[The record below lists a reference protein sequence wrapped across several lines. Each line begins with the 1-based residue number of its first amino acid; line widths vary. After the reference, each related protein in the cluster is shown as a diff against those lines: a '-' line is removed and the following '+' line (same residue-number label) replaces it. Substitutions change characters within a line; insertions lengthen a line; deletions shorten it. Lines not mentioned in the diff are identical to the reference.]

1 MTAGI
6 SELFMRW
13 GWIDAPQDLQYIEGI
28 VAALIASAALMVG
41 WGLSRLVYLRLAA
54 IWERRAGYESALA
67 RRRIRDMVRRF
78 TTAMLIGMAL
88 NLYEWSLIASV
99 VFGLTLAITL
109 ALFVN
114 DLVRGVRMPDWLG
127 TFLGLATLIS
137 ILASMFGGLDPITT
151 AMDRVGF
158 NLGEKRFSLLWVV
171 TIAITMLVLYTAARV
186 VNRIAGHVIGSS
198 DGLDATQKL
207 LGQKIAG
214 VVVIVLAFFIGID
227 TLGIDLT
234 ALSFFS
240 GAFGLAIGFGLQ
252 KTIGNLFA
260 GIILLL
266 DRSIKPGDVI
276 AVGDSFGWVNKIGVR
291 AVSVI
296 TRDGKE
302 HLIPNEDLMTTAVE
316 NWSYSDRNVR
326 MRIPIG
332 VSYTSDMQLV
342 EKLLHQ
348 AVDEAPR
355 VLREPAPRVW
365 MTEFAD
371 NSVNWE
377 IRAWIAD
384 PEGGMGNIRGD
395 VLMRVWN
402 LFKEHGIEIPFPQRD
417 LYIKEMP
424 GMVAG
429 TRPDGAHPASP
440 LMGEAASLGDEGA

>member
-6 SELFMRW
+6 NALFMRW
-13 GWIDAPQDLQYIEGI
+13 GWIERPDDLQYIEGI
-28 VAALIASAALMVG
+28 LAAMVATAALVIG
-41 WGLSRLVYLRLAA
+41 WALSRLIYLRLAA
-54 IWERRAGYESALA
+54 IWERRAGYESQLA

-88 NLYEWSLIASV
+88 NLYDWSLIASV
-99 VFGLTLAITL
+99 VFGLTLAISL

-158 NLGEKRFSLLWVV
+158 NLGAKRFSLLWVV
-171 TIAITMLVLYTAARV
+171 TIAITILVLYTAARV
-186 VNRIAGHVIGSS
+186 VNRIAGHIIGSS
-198 DGLDATQKL
+198 DGLDPTQKL

-302 HLIPNEDLMTTAVE
+302 HLIPNEDLMTTPVE

-326 MRIPIG
+326 MRIPLG
-332 VSYTSDMQLV
+332 VSYSSDMQLV
-342 EKLLHQ
+342 QELLYR

-355 VLREPAPRVW
+355 VLKDPAPRIW

-395 VLMRVWN
+395 VLMRVWT

-424 GMVAG
+424 GMAK
-429 TRPDGAHPASP
+429 
-440 LMGEAASLGDEGA
+440 AAPEDAAPPHIPRSA

>member
-1 MTAGI
+1 
-6 SELFMRW
+6 MRW
-13 GWIDAPQDLQYIEGI
+13 GWIERPDDLQYIEGI
-28 VAALIASAALMVG
+28 LAAMVATAALVIG
-41 WGLSRLVYLRLAA
+41 WALSRLIYLRLAA
-54 IWERRAGYESALA
+54 IWERRAGYESQLA

-88 NLYEWSLIASV
+88 NLYDWSLIASV
-99 VFGLTLAITL
+99 VFGLTLAISL

-158 NLGEKRFSLLWVV
+158 DLGQKRFSLLWVV
-171 TIAITMLVLYTAARV
+171 TIAITILVLYTAARV
-186 VNRIAGHVIGSS
+186 VNRIAGHIIGSS
-198 DGLDATQKL
+198 DSLDPTQKL

-302 HLIPNEDLMTTAVE
+302 HLIPNEDLMTTPVE

-326 MRIPIG
+326 MRIPLG
-332 VSYTSDMQLV
+332 VSYSSDMQLV
-342 EKLLHQ
+342 QELLYR

-355 VLREPAPRVW
+355 VLKDPAPRIW

-395 VLMRVWN
+395 VLMRVWT

-424 GMVAG
+424 GMAK
-429 TRPDGAHPASP
+429 
-440 LMGEAASLGDEGA
+440 AAPEDAAPPHIPRSA

>member
-6 SELFMRW
+6 SALFMRW
-13 GWIDAPQDLQYIEGI
+13 GWIERPDDLQYVEGI
-28 VAALIASAALMVG
+28 IAALIATAALMVG
-41 WGLSRLVYLRLAA
+41 WGLSRLIYLRLAA
-54 IWERRAGYESALA
+54 IWERRAGYESQLA

-88 NLYEWSLIASV
+88 NLYDWSLIASV
-99 VFGLTLAITL
+99 VFGLTLAISL

-158 NLGEKRFSLLWVV
+158 DLGQKRFSLLWVV
-171 TIAITMLVLYTAARV
+171 TIAITILVLYTAARV
-186 VNRIAGHVIGSS
+186 VNRIAGHIIGSS
-198 DGLDATQKL
+198 DGLDPTQKL

-296 TRDGKE
+296 TSDGKE
-302 HLIPNEDLMTTAVE
+302 HLIPNEDLMTTPVE

-326 MRIPIG
+326 MRIPLG
-332 VSYTSDMQLV
+332 VSYSSDMQLV
-342 EKLLHQ
+342 QELLYR

-355 VLREPAPRVW
+355 VLKDPAPRIW

-395 VLMRVWN
+395 VLMRVWT

-424 GMVAG
+424 GMAK
-429 TRPDGAHPASP
+429 
-440 LMGEAASLGDEGA
+440 AAPEDAAPPHIPRSA

>member
-1 MTAGI
+1 
-6 SELFMRW
+6 MRW
-13 GWIDAPQDLQYIEGI
+13 GWIERPDDLQYVEGI
-28 VAALIASAALMVG
+28 LAALIATTALIVG
-41 WGLSRLVYLRLAA
+41 WGLSRLLYLRLAA
-54 IWERRAGYESALA
+54 IWERRAGYESPLA
-67 RRRIRDMVRRF
+67 RRRIRDMLRRF

-99 VFGLTLAITL
+99 IFGLTLSISL

-137 ILASMFGGLDPITT
+137 ILASMFGGLDPITI

-171 TIAITMLVLYTAARV
+171 TIAVTVLVLYTAARV
-186 VNRIAGHVIGSS
+186 INRIAGHIIGSS
-198 DGLDATQKL
+198 DGLDPTQKL
-207 LGQKIAG
+207 LGQKIAS
-214 VVVIVLAFFIGID
+214 VFVIVLAFFVGID
-227 TLGIDLT
+227 ALGIDLT

-240 GAFGLAIGFGLQ
+240 GAFGLAVGFGLQ

-276 AVGDSFGWVNKIGVR
+276 AVQDSFGWVNKIGVR

-302 HLIPNEDLMTTAVE
+302 HLIPNEDLMTHPVE

-326 MRIPIG
+326 MRIPVG
-332 VSYTSDMQLV
+332 VAYSSDMQLV
-342 EKLLHQ
+342 QELLYR
-348 AVDEAPR
+348 AVDESAR
-355 VLREPAPRVW
+355 VLKEPAPRIW
-365 MTEFAD
+365 MTDFGD

-377 IRAWIAD
+377 IRAWIGD

-395 VLMRVWN
+395 VLMRVWT

-417 LYIKEMP
+417 LYIKELP
-424 GMVAG
+424 GMGGETPAAP
-429 TRPDGAHPASP
+429 RPDDA
-440 LMGEAASLGDEGA
+440 D

>member
-6 SELFMRW
+6 SALFMRW
-13 GWIDAPQDLQYIEGI
+13 GWIERPDDLQYVEGI
-28 VAALIASAALMVG
+28 IAALIATAALMVG
-41 WGLSRLVYLRLAA
+41 WGLSRLIYLRLAA
-54 IWERRAGYESALA
+54 IWERRAGYESQLA

-88 NLYEWSLIASV
+88 NLYDWSLIASV
-99 VFGLTLAITL
+99 VFGLTLAISL

-158 NLGEKRFSLLWVV
+158 NLGAKRFSLLWVV
-171 TIAITMLVLYTAARV
+171 TIAITILVLYTAARV
-186 VNRIAGHVIGSS
+186 VNRIAGHIIGSS
-198 DGLDATQKL
+198 DSLDPTQKL

-302 HLIPNEDLMTTAVE
+302 HLIPNEDLMTTPVE

-326 MRIPIG
+326 MRIPLG
-332 VSYTSDMQLV
+332 VSYSSDMQLV
-342 EKLLHQ
+342 QELLYR

-355 VLREPAPRVW
+355 VLKDPAPRIW

-395 VLMRVWN
+395 VLMRVWT

-424 GMVAG
+424 GMAK
-429 TRPDGAHPASP
+429 
-440 LMGEAASLGDEGA
+440 AAPEDAVPPHTPRSA

>member
-6 SELFMRW
+6 SALFMRW
-13 GWIDAPQDLQYIEGI
+13 GWIERPDDLQYLEGI
-28 VAALIASAALMVG
+28 LAALIATTALIIG
-41 WGLSRLVYLRLAA
+41 WGLSRLIYLRLAA
-54 IWERRAGYESALA
+54 IWERRAGYESQLA

-88 NLYEWSLIASV
+88 NLYDWSLIASV
-99 VFGLTLAITL
+99 IFGLTLAISL

-158 NLGEKRFSLLWVV
+158 DLGEKRFSLLWVV
-171 TIAITMLVLYTAARV
+171 TIAITILVLYTAARV
-186 VNRIAGHVIGSS
+186 VNRIAGHIIGSS
-198 DGLDATQKL
+198 DSLDPTQKL

-302 HLIPNEDLMTTAVE
+302 HLIPNEDLMTTPVE

-326 MRIPIG
+326 MRIPLG
-332 VSYTSDMQLV
+332 VSYSSDMQLV
-342 EKLLHQ
+342 QELLYR

-355 VLREPAPRVW
+355 VLKDPAPRIW
-365 MTEFAD
+365 MTDFGD

-377 IRAWIAD
+377 IRAWISD

-395 VLMRVWN
+395 VLMRVWT
-402 LFKEHGIEIPFPQRD
+402 LFKEHDIEIPFPQRD

-424 GMVAG
+424 GMG
-429 TRPDGAHPASP
+429 KPAP
-440 LMGEAASLGDEGA
+440 EDAAPPHIPRSA

>member
-1 MTAGI
+1 MNEAITTAF
-6 SELFMRW
+6 LRW
-13 GWIDAPQDLQYIEGI
+13 GWIRRPDDLQYVEG
-28 VAALIASAALMVG
+28 VLAALIATTALIVG

-54 IWERRAGYESALA
+54 IWERRAGYESPLA

-88 NLYEWSLIASV
+88 NLNDWSLIASV
-99 VFGLTLAITL
+99 VFGLTLAISL

-127 TFLGLATLIS
+127 TFLGLATLVS
-137 ILASMFGGLDPITT
+137 ILASMFGGLDPITL

-158 NLGEKRFSLLWVV
+158 NLGQKRFSLLWVV
-171 TIAITMLVLYTAARV
+171 TIAVTVLVLYTAARV
-186 VNRIAGHVIGSS
+186 VNRIAGHIIGSS
-198 DGLDATQKL
+198 DGLDPTQKL

-214 VVVIVLAFFIGID
+214 VVVIVIAFFIGID
-227 TLGIDLT
+227 ALGIDLT

-326 MRIPIG
+326 MRIPVG
-332 VSYTSDMQLV
+332 VAYTSDMQLV
-342 EKLLHQ
+342 QELLYR
-348 AVDEAPR
+348 AVDESPR
-355 VLREPAPRVW
+355 VLKDPVPRIW
-365 MTEFAD
+365 MTDFGD

-377 IRAWIAD
+377 IRAWISD

-402 LFKEHGIEIPFPQRD
+402 LFQEHAIEIPFPQRD

-424 GMVAG
+424 GMG
-429 TRPDGAHPASP
+429 GAPTAVPHP
-440 LMGEAASLGDEGA
+440 GEAG

>member
-1 MTAGI
+1 MNKAI
-6 SELFMRW
+6 AAAFMRW
-13 GWIDAPQDLQYIEGI
+13 GWIRDPSDLQYVEG
-28 VAALIASAALMVG
+28 VLAALIATAALLIG

-54 IWERRAGYESALA
+54 IWERRAGHESQLA

-78 TTAMLIGMAL
+78 TTAMLIGIAL

-99 VFGLTLAITL
+99 IFGLTLAISL

-171 TIAITMLVLYTAARV
+171 TIAITVLVLYTAARV
-186 VNRIAGHVIGSS
+186 VNRIAGHIIGSS
-198 DGLDATQKL
+198 DGLDPTQKL

-214 VVVIVLAFFIGID
+214 VVVIVIAFFLGID
-227 TLGIDLT
+227 ALGIDLT

-326 MRIPIG
+326 MRIPVG
-332 VSYTSDMQLV
+332 VAYSSDMQQV
-342 EKLLHQ
+342 QALLYQ
-348 AVDEAPR
+348 AVDESAR
-355 VLREPAPRVW
+355 VLKEPAPRIW
-365 MTEFAD
+365 MTDFGD

-377 IRAWIAD
+377 IRAWISD

-402 LFKEHGIEIPFPQRD
+402 LFQEHNIEIPYPQRD

-424 GMVAG
+424 GMGGKTSAE
-429 TRPDGAHPASP
+429 
-440 LMGEAASLGDEGA
+440 LEELQ

>member
-1 MTAGI
+1 MNEAITTAF
-6 SELFMRW
+6 LRW
-13 GWIDAPQDLQYIEGI
+13 GWIRRPDDLQYIEGI
-28 VAALIASAALMVG
+28 LAALIATAALIVG

-54 IWERRAGYESALA
+54 IWERRAGHESQLA

-78 TTAMLIGMAL
+78 TTAMLIGIAL

-99 VFGLTLAITL
+99 VFGLTLAISL
-109 ALFVN
+109 ALFIN
-114 DLVRGVRMPDWLG
+114 DMVRGVRMPDWLG

-137 ILASMFGGLDPITT
+137 ILASMFGGLDPITI

-171 TIAITMLVLYTAARV
+171 TIAVTVLVLYTAARV
-186 VNRIAGHVIGSS
+186 VNRVAGHIIGSS

-207 LGQKIAG
+207 LGQKIAS
-214 VVVIVLAFFIGID
+214 VIVIVLAFFIGID
-227 TLGIDLT
+227 AMGIDLT

-276 AVGDSFGWVNKIGVR
+276 AVQDSFGWVNKIGVR

-332 VSYTSDMQLV
+332 VAYTSDMQQV
-342 EKLLHQ
+342 EALLHK
-348 AVDEAPR
+348 AVAEAPR
-355 VLREPAPRVW
+355 VLKQPAPRIW
-365 MTEFAD
+365 MTEFGD

-417 LYIKEMP
+417 IYIKEMP
-424 GMVAG
+424 KMA
-429 TRPDGAHPASP
+429 RADLPEPASEP
-440 LMGEAASLGDEGA
+440 ESE

>member
-1 MTAGI
+1 MTGGI
-6 SELFMRW
+6 SALFMRW
-13 GWIDAPQDLQYIEGI
+13 GWIEAPQDLQYVEGAI
-28 VAALIASAALMVG
+28 AALIATSALMVG
-41 WGLSRLVYLRLAA
+41 WGLSRLIYLRLAA

-78 TTAMLIGMAL
+78 TTAMLIGMAM
-88 NLYEWSLIASV
+88 NLYPWSLIASV
-99 VFGLTLAITL
+99 IFGLTLAISL

-127 TFLGLATLIS
+127 SFLGLATLIS

-158 NLGEKRFSLLWVV
+158 DLGEKRFSLLWVV
-171 TIAITMLVLYTAARV
+171 TIAITILVLYTAARV

-198 DGLDATQKL
+198 DTLDPTQKL

-332 VSYTSDMQLV
+332 VAYSSDMQLV
-342 EKLLHQ
+342 QELLYR

-355 VLREPAPRVW
+355 VLKDPAPRIW

-424 GMVAG
+424 GMGKAA
-429 TRPDGAHPASP
+429 PEDAEPAHTPRSA
-440 LMGEAASLGDEGA
+440 

>member
-1 MTAGI
+1 MNEAITTAF
-6 SELFMRW
+6 LRW
-13 GWIDAPQDLQYIEGI
+13 GWIRRPDDLQYVEG
-28 VAALIASAALMVG
+28 VLAALIATTALICG
-41 WGLSRLVYLRLAA
+41 WGLSRLLYLRLAA
-54 IWERRAGYESALA
+54 IWERRAGYESPLA

-99 VFGLTLAITL
+99 IFGLTLAISL

-137 ILASMFGGLDPITT
+137 ILASMFGGLDPITI

-171 TIAITMLVLYTAARV
+171 TIAVTVLVLYTAARV

-198 DGLDATQKL
+198 DGLDPTQKL
-207 LGQKIAG
+207 LGQKIAS
-214 VVVIVLAFFIGID
+214 VIVIVMAFFVGID
-227 TLGIDLT
+227 ALGIDLT

-240 GAFGLAIGFGLQ
+240 GAFGLAVGFGLQ

-276 AVGDSFGWVNKIGVR
+276 AVQDSFGWVNKIGVR

-302 HLIPNEDLMTTAVE
+302 HLIPNEDLMTHPVE

-326 MRIPIG
+326 MRIPVG
-332 VSYTSDMQLV
+332 VAYSSDMQLV
-342 EKLLHQ
+342 QELLYR
-348 AVDEAPR
+348 AVDESAR
-355 VLREPAPRVW
+355 VLKEPAPRIW
-365 MTEFAD
+365 MTDFGD

-377 IRAWIAD
+377 IRAWIGD

-395 VLMRVWN
+395 VLMRVWT

-424 GMVAG
+424 GMGGVE
-429 TRPDGAHPASP
+429 P
-440 LMGEAASLGDEGA
+440 

>member
-6 SELFMRW
+6 SALFMRW
-13 GWIDAPQDLQYIEGI
+13 GWIERPDDLQYVEGI
-28 VAALIASAALMVG
+28 IAALIATAALMVG
-41 WGLSRLVYLRLAA
+41 WGLSRLIYLRLAA
-54 IWERRAGYESALA
+54 IWERRAGYESQLA

-88 NLYEWSLIASV
+88 NLYDWSLIASV
-99 VFGLTLAITL
+99 VFGLTLAISL

-158 NLGEKRFSLLWVV
+158 DLGQKRFSLLWVV
-171 TIAITMLVLYTAARV
+171 TIAITILVLYTAARV
-186 VNRIAGHVIGSS
+186 VNRIAGHIIGSS
-198 DGLDATQKL
+198 DGLDPTQKL

-302 HLIPNEDLMTTAVE
+302 HLIPNEDLMTTPVE

-326 MRIPIG
+326 MRIPLG
-332 VSYTSDMQLV
+332 VSYSSDMQLV
-342 EKLLHQ
+342 QELLYR

-355 VLREPAPRVW
+355 VLKDPAPRIW

-395 VLMRVWN
+395 VLMRVWT

-424 GMVAG
+424 GMAK
-429 TRPDGAHPASP
+429 
-440 LMGEAASLGDEGA
+440 AAPEDAAPPHIPRSA

>member
-1 MTAGI
+1 M
-6 SELFMRW
+6 FMRW
-13 GWIDAPQDLQYIEGI
+13 GWIERPDDLQYVEG
-28 VAALIASAALMVG
+28 VFAALIATGALMVG
-41 WGLSRLVYLRLAA
+41 WGLSRLIYLRLAA
-54 IWERRAGYESALA
+54 IWEKRAGYESPLA

-88 NLYEWSLIASV
+88 NLYPWSLIASV
-99 VFGLTLAITL
+99 VFGITLAISL

-158 NLGEKRFSLLWVV
+158 DLGQKRFSLLWVV
-171 TIAITMLVLYTAARV
+171 TIAITILVLYTAARV
-186 VNRIAGHVIGSS
+186 VNRIAGHIIGSS
-198 DGLDATQKL
+198 DSLDPTQKL

-214 VVVIVLAFFIGID
+214 VVVIVVAFFIGID

-302 HLIPNEDLMTTAVE
+302 HLIPNEDLMTTPVE

-332 VSYTSDMQLV
+332 VSYSSDMQLV
-342 EKLLHQ
+342 QELLYR

-355 VLREPAPRVW
+355 VLKDPAPRIW

-377 IRAWIAD
+377 IRAWISD

-424 GMVAG
+424 GMAKAAPEDAG
-429 TRPDGAHPASP
+429 PQSTPRSA
-440 LMGEAASLGDEGA
+440 

>member
-6 SELFMRW
+6 NAMFMRW
-13 GWIDAPQDLQYIEGI
+13 GWIERPDDLQYIEGI
-28 VAALIASAALMVG
+28 LAAMVATAALVIG
-41 WGLSRLVYLRLAA
+41 WALSRLIYLRLAA
-54 IWERRAGYESALA
+54 IWERRAGYESQLA

-88 NLYEWSLIASV
+88 NLYDWSLIASV
-99 VFGLTLAITL
+99 VFGLTLAISL

-158 NLGEKRFSLLWVV
+158 DLGQKRFSLLWVV
-171 TIAITMLVLYTAARV
+171 TIAITILVLYTAARV
-186 VNRIAGHVIGSS
+186 VNRIAGHIIGSS
-198 DGLDATQKL
+198 DGLDPTQKL

-302 HLIPNEDLMTTAVE
+302 HLIPNEDLMTTPVE

-326 MRIPIG
+326 MRIPLG
-332 VSYTSDMQLV
+332 VSYSSDMQLV
-342 EKLLHQ
+342 QELLYR

-355 VLREPAPRVW
+355 VLKDPAPRIW

-371 NSVNWE
+371 NSANWE

-395 VLMRVWN
+395 VLMRVWT

-424 GMVAG
+424 GMAK
-429 TRPDGAHPASP
+429 
-440 LMGEAASLGDEGA
+440 AAPEDAVPPHTPRSA

>member
-1 MTAGI
+1 M
-6 SELFMRW
+6 FMRW
-13 GWIDAPQDLQYIEGI
+13 GWIERPDDLQYIEGI
-28 VAALIASAALMVG
+28 LAAMVATAALVIG
-41 WGLSRLVYLRLAA
+41 WALSRLIYLRLAA
-54 IWERRAGYESALA
+54 IWERRAGYESQLA

-88 NLYEWSLIASV
+88 NLYDWSLIASV
-99 VFGLTLAITL
+99 VFGLTLAISL

-158 NLGEKRFSLLWVV
+158 DLGQKRFSLLWVV
-171 TIAITMLVLYTAARV
+171 TIAITILVLYTAARV
-186 VNRIAGHVIGSS
+186 VNRIAGHIIGSS
-198 DGLDATQKL
+198 DGLDPTQKL

-302 HLIPNEDLMTTAVE
+302 HLIPNEDLMTTPVE

-326 MRIPIG
+326 MRIPLG
-332 VSYTSDMQLV
+332 VSYSSDMQLV
-342 EKLLHQ
+342 QELLYR

-355 VLREPAPRVW
+355 VLKDPAPRIW
-365 MTEFAD
+365 MTDFGD
-371 NSVNWE
+371 NCVNWE

-395 VLMRVWN
+395 VLMRVWT

-424 GMVAG
+424 GMAK
-429 TRPDGAHPASP
+429 
-440 LMGEAASLGDEGA
+440 AAPEDAVPPHTPRSA

>member
-6 SELFMRW
+6 SALFMRW
-13 GWIDAPQDLQYIEGI
+13 GWIERPQDLQYVEGVI
-28 VAALIASAALMVG
+28 AALIATAALMIG
-41 WGLSRLVYLRLAA
+41 WGLSRLIYLRLAA
-54 IWERRAGYESALA
+54 IWERRAGYESQLA

-88 NLYEWSLIASV
+88 NLYDWSLIASV
-99 VFGLTLAITL
+99 IFGITLAISL

-158 NLGEKRFSLLWVV
+158 NLGAKRFSLLWVV
-171 TIAITMLVLYTAARV
+171 TIAITILVLYTAARV
-186 VNRIAGHVIGSS
+186 VNRIAGHIIGSS
-198 DGLDATQKL
+198 DGLDPTQKL
-207 LGQKIAG
+207 LGQKIAS

-302 HLIPNEDLMTTAVE
+302 HLIPNEDLMTTPVE

-326 MRIPIG
+326 MRIPLG
-332 VSYTSDMQLV
+332 VSYSSDMQLV
-342 EKLLHQ
+342 QELLYR

-355 VLREPAPRVW
+355 VLKDPAPRIW
-365 MTEFAD
+365 MTDFGD

-377 IRAWIAD
+377 IRAWISD

-395 VLMRVWN
+395 VLMRVWT

-424 GMVAG
+424 GM
-429 TRPDGAHPASP
+429 GAA
-440 LMGEAASLGDEGA
+440 EAASKGDAPSRSA

>member
-1 MTAGI
+1 MNEAITTAF
-6 SELFMRW
+6 LRW
-13 GWIDAPQDLQYIEGI
+13 GWIRRPDDLQYVEG
-28 VAALIASAALMVG
+28 VLAALIATTALIVG

-54 IWERRAGYESALA
+54 IWERRAGYESPLA

-88 NLYEWSLIASV
+88 NLNDWSLIASV
-99 VFGLTLAITL
+99 VFGLTLAISL

-127 TFLGLATLIS
+127 TFLGLATLVS
-137 ILASMFGGLDPITT
+137 ILASMFGGLDPITI

-158 NLGEKRFSLLWVV
+158 NLGQKRFSLLWVV
-171 TIAITMLVLYTAARV
+171 TIAVTVLVLYTAARV
-186 VNRIAGHVIGSS
+186 VNRIAGHIIGSS
-198 DGLDATQKL
+198 DGLDPTQKL

-214 VVVIVLAFFIGID
+214 VVVIVIAFFIGID
-227 TLGIDLT
+227 ALGIDLT

-326 MRIPIG
+326 MRIPVG
-332 VSYTSDMQLV
+332 VAYTSDMQLV
-342 EKLLHQ
+342 QELLYR
-348 AVDEAPR
+348 AVDESPR
-355 VLREPAPRVW
+355 VLKDPVPRIW
-365 MTEFAD
+365 MTDFGD

-377 IRAWIAD
+377 IRAWISD

-402 LFKEHGIEIPFPQRD
+402 LFQEHAIEIPFPQRD

-424 GMVAG
+424 GMGG
-429 TRPDGAHPASP
+429 TEP
-440 LMGEAASLGDEGA
+440 

>member
-1 MTAGI
+1 MNEAITTAF
-6 SELFMRW
+6 LRW
-13 GWIDAPQDLQYIEGI
+13 GWIRRPDDLQYVEG
-28 VAALIASAALMVG
+28 VLAALIATTALICG
-41 WGLSRLVYLRLAA
+41 WGLSRLLYLRLAA
-54 IWERRAGYESALA
+54 IWERRAGYESPLA

-99 VFGLTLAITL
+99 IFGLTLAISL

-137 ILASMFGGLDPITT
+137 ILASMFGGLDPITI

-171 TIAITMLVLYTAARV
+171 TIAVTVLVLYTAARV

-198 DGLDATQKL
+198 DGLDPTQKL
-207 LGQKIAG
+207 LGQKIAS
-214 VVVIVLAFFIGID
+214 VIVIVMAFFVGID
-227 TLGIDLT
+227 ALGIDLT

-240 GAFGLAIGFGLQ
+240 GAFGLAVGFGLQ

-276 AVGDSFGWVNKIGVR
+276 AVQDSFGWVNKIGVR

-302 HLIPNEDLMTTAVE
+302 HLIPNEDLMTHPVE

-326 MRIPIG
+326 MRIPVG
-332 VSYTSDMQLV
+332 VAYSSDMQLV
-342 EKLLHQ
+342 QELLYR
-348 AVDEAPR
+348 AVDESAR
-355 VLREPAPRVW
+355 VLKEPVPRIW
-365 MTEFAD
+365 MTDFGD

-377 IRAWIAD
+377 IRAWIGD

-395 VLMRVWN
+395 VLMRVWT
-402 LFKEHGIEIPFPQRD
+402 LFKEHGVEIPFPQRD

-424 GMVAG
+424 GMGGVE
-429 TRPDGAHPASP
+429 P
-440 LMGEAASLGDEGA
+440 

>member
-1 MTAGI
+1 
-6 SELFMRW
+6 MRW
-13 GWIDAPQDLQYIEGI
+13 GWIERPDDLQYLEGI
-28 VAALIASAALMVG
+28 LAALIATTALIIG
-41 WGLSRLVYLRLAA
+41 WGLSRLIYLRLAA
-54 IWERRAGYESALA
+54 IWERRAGYESQLA

-88 NLYEWSLIASV
+88 NLYDWSLIASV
-99 VFGLTLAITL
+99 IFGLTLAISL

-158 NLGEKRFSLLWVV
+158 DLGEKRFSLLWVV
-171 TIAITMLVLYTAARV
+171 TIAITVLVLYTAARV
-186 VNRIAGHVIGSS
+186 VNRIAGHIIGSS
-198 DGLDATQKL
+198 DSLDPTQKL

-302 HLIPNEDLMTTAVE
+302 HLIPNEDLMTTPVE

-326 MRIPIG
+326 MRIPLG
-332 VSYTSDMQLV
+332 VSYSSDMQLV
-342 EKLLHQ
+342 QELLYR

-355 VLREPAPRVW
+355 VLKDPAPRIW
-365 MTEFAD
+365 MTDFGD

-377 IRAWIAD
+377 IRAWISD

-395 VLMRVWN
+395 VLMRVWT
-402 LFKEHGIEIPFPQRD
+402 LFKEHDVEIPFPQRD

-424 GMVAG
+424 GMVARA
-429 TRPDGAHPASP
+429 TEDTAPPQAPRSA
-440 LMGEAASLGDEGA
+440 

>member
-6 SELFMRW
+6 SALFMRW
-13 GWIDAPQDLQYIEGI
+13 GWIERPQDLQYVEGVI
-28 VAALIASAALMVG
+28 AALIATAALMIG
-41 WGLSRLVYLRLAA
+41 WALSRLIYLRLAA
-54 IWERRAGYESALA
+54 IWERRAGYESQLA

-88 NLYEWSLIASV
+88 NLYDWSLIASV
-99 VFGLTLAITL
+99 VFGITLAISL

-158 NLGEKRFSLLWVV
+158 NLGAKRFSLLWVV
-171 TIAITMLVLYTAARV
+171 TIAITILVLYTAARV
-186 VNRIAGHVIGSS
+186 VNRIAGHIIGSS
-198 DGLDATQKL
+198 DGLDPTQKL
-207 LGQKIAG
+207 LGQKIAS

-302 HLIPNEDLMTTAVE
+302 HLIPNEDLMTTPVE

-326 MRIPIG
+326 MRIPLG
-332 VSYTSDMQLV
+332 VSYSSDMQLV
-342 EKLLHQ
+342 QELLYR

-355 VLREPAPRVW
+355 VLKDPAPRIW
-365 MTEFAD
+365 MTDFGD

-377 IRAWIAD
+377 IRAWISD

-395 VLMRVWN
+395 VLMRVWT

-424 GMVAG
+424 GM
-429 TRPDGAHPASP
+429 GAAEPASK
-440 LMGEAASLGDEGA
+440 GDAPSRSA

>member
-1 MTAGI
+1 MNEAITTAF
-6 SELFMRW
+6 LRW
-13 GWIDAPQDLQYIEGI
+13 GWIRRPDDLQYVEG
-28 VAALIASAALMVG
+28 VLAALIATTALILG

-54 IWERRAGYESALA
+54 IWEKRAGYESPLA

-88 NLYEWSLIASV
+88 NLYDWSLIASV
-99 VFGLTLAITL
+99 IFGLTLAISL

-137 ILASMFGGLDPITT
+137 ILASMFGGLDPITI

-158 NLGEKRFSLLWVV
+158 NLGQKRFSLLWVV
-171 TIAITMLVLYTAARV
+171 TIAVTVLVLYTAARV
-186 VNRIAGHVIGSS
+186 VNRIAGHIIGSS
-198 DGLDATQKL
+198 DGLDPTQKL

-214 VVVIVLAFFIGID
+214 VVVIVIAFFIGID
-227 TLGIDLT
+227 ALGIDLT

-326 MRIPIG
+326 MRIPVG
-332 VSYTSDMQLV
+332 VAYTSDMQLV
-342 EKLLHQ
+342 QELLYR
-348 AVDEAPR
+348 AVDESPR
-355 VLREPAPRVW
+355 VLKDPVPRIW
-365 MTEFAD
+365 MTDFGD

-377 IRAWIAD
+377 IRAWISD

-402 LFKEHGIEIPFPQRD
+402 LFQEHAIEIPFPQRD
-417 LYIKEMP
+417 LYIKELP
-424 GMVAG
+424 GMG
-429 TRPDGAHPASP
+429 GAPTAVPHT
-440 LMGEAASLGDEGA
+440 GEAG

>member
-1 MTAGI
+1 MNEAITTAF
-6 SELFMRW
+6 LRW
-13 GWIDAPQDLQYIEGI
+13 GWIRRPDDLQYVEG
-28 VAALIASAALMVG
+28 VLAALIATTALIVG

-54 IWERRAGYESALA
+54 IWERRAGYESPLA

-88 NLYEWSLIASV
+88 NLNDWSLIASV
-99 VFGLTLAITL
+99 VFGLTLAISL

-127 TFLGLATLIS
+127 TFLGLATLVS
-137 ILASMFGGLDPITT
+137 ILASMFGGLDPITI

-158 NLGEKRFSLLWVV
+158 NLGQKRFSLLWVV
-171 TIAITMLVLYTAARV
+171 TIAVTVLVLYTAARV
-186 VNRIAGHVIGSS
+186 VNRIAGHIIGSS
-198 DGLDATQKL
+198 DGLDPTQKL

-214 VVVIVLAFFIGID
+214 VVVIVIAFFIGID
-227 TLGIDLT
+227 ALGIDLT

-326 MRIPIG
+326 MRIPVG
-332 VSYTSDMQLV
+332 VAYTSDMQLV
-342 EKLLHQ
+342 QELLYR
-348 AVDEAPR
+348 AVDESPR
-355 VLREPAPRVW
+355 VLKDPVPRIW
-365 MTEFAD
+365 MTDFGD

-377 IRAWIAD
+377 IRAWISD

-402 LFKEHGIEIPFPQRD
+402 LFQEHAIEIPFPQRD

-424 GMVAG
+424 GMGG
-429 TRPDGAHPASP
+429 TPTAVPHP
-440 LMGEAASLGDEGA
+440 GEAG

>member
-6 SELFMRW
+6 NALFMRW
-13 GWIDAPQDLQYIEGI
+13 GWIERPDDLQYIEGI
-28 VAALIASAALMVG
+28 LAAMVATAALVIG
-41 WGLSRLVYLRLAA
+41 WALSRLIYLRLAA
-54 IWERRAGYESALA
+54 IWERRAGYESQLA

-88 NLYEWSLIASV
+88 NLYDWSLIASV
-99 VFGLTLAITL
+99 VFGLTLAISL

-158 NLGEKRFSLLWVV
+158 DLGQKRFSLLWVV
-171 TIAITMLVLYTAARV
+171 TIAITILVLYTAARV
-186 VNRIAGHVIGSS
+186 VNRIAGHIIGSS
-198 DGLDATQKL
+198 DGLDPTQKL

-302 HLIPNEDLMTTAVE
+302 HLIPNEDLMTTPVE

-326 MRIPIG
+326 MRIPLG
-332 VSYTSDMQLV
+332 VSYSSDMQLV
-342 EKLLHQ
+342 QELLYR

-355 VLREPAPRVW
+355 VLKDPAPRIW
-365 MTEFAD
+365 MTDFGD

-395 VLMRVWN
+395 VLMRVWT

-424 GMVAG
+424 GMAK
-429 TRPDGAHPASP
+429 
-440 LMGEAASLGDEGA
+440 AAPEDAVPPHTPRSA

>member
-6 SELFMRW
+6 SALFMRW
-13 GWIDAPQDLQYIEGI
+13 GWIERPDDLQYVEGI
-28 VAALIASAALMVG
+28 IAALIATAALMVG
-41 WGLSRLVYLRLAA
+41 WGLSRLIYLRLAA
-54 IWERRAGYESALA
+54 IWERRAGYESQLA

-88 NLYEWSLIASV
+88 NLYDWSLIASV
-99 VFGLTLAITL
+99 VFGLTLAISL

-158 NLGEKRFSLLWVV
+158 DLGEKRFSLLWVV
-171 TIAITMLVLYTAARV
+171 TIAITILVLYTAARV
-186 VNRIAGHVIGSS
+186 VNRIAGHIIGSS
-198 DGLDATQKL
+198 DSLDPTQKL

-302 HLIPNEDLMTTAVE
+302 HLIPNEDLMTTPVE

-326 MRIPIG
+326 MRIPLG
-332 VSYTSDMQLV
+332 VSYSSDMQLV
-342 EKLLHQ
+342 QELLYR

-355 VLREPAPRVW
+355 VLKDPAPRIW

-395 VLMRVWN
+395 VLMRVWT

-424 GMVAG
+424 GMG
-429 TRPDGAHPASP
+429 K
-440 LMGEAASLGDEGA
+440 AAPEDAAPPHAPRSA

>member
-1 MTAGI
+1 MNEAITTAF
-6 SELFMRW
+6 LRW
-13 GWIDAPQDLQYIEGI
+13 GWIRRPDDLQYVEG
-28 VAALIASAALMVG
+28 VLAALIATTALIVG

-54 IWERRAGYESALA
+54 IWERRAGYESPLA

-88 NLYEWSLIASV
+88 NLNDWSLIASV
-99 VFGLTLAITL
+99 VFGLTLAISL

-127 TFLGLATLIS
+127 TFLGLATLVS
-137 ILASMFGGLDPITT
+137 ILASMFGGLDPITI

-158 NLGEKRFSLLWVV
+158 NLGQKRFSLLWVV
-171 TIAITMLVLYTAARV
+171 TIAVTILVLYTAARV
-186 VNRIAGHVIGSS
+186 VNRIAGHIIGSS
-198 DGLDATQKL
+198 DGLDPTQKL

-214 VVVIVLAFFIGID
+214 VVVIVIAFFIGID
-227 TLGIDLT
+227 ALGIDLT

-326 MRIPIG
+326 MRIPVG
-332 VSYTSDMQLV
+332 VAYTSDMQLV
-342 EKLLHQ
+342 QELLYR
-348 AVDEAPR
+348 AVDESPR
-355 VLREPAPRVW
+355 VLKDPVPRIW
-365 MTEFAD
+365 MTDFGD

-377 IRAWIAD
+377 IRAWISD

-402 LFKEHGIEIPFPQRD
+402 LFQEHAIEIPFPQRD

-424 GMVAG
+424 GMG
-429 TRPDGAHPASP
+429 SKEP
-440 LMGEAASLGDEGA
+440 E

>member
-6 SELFMRW
+6 NALFMRW
-13 GWIDAPQDLQYIEGI
+13 GWIERPDDLQYVEGI
-28 VAALIASAALMVG
+28 LAAMVATAALVIG
-41 WGLSRLVYLRLAA
+41 WGLSRLIYLRLAA
-54 IWERRAGYESALA
+54 IWERRAGYESQLA

-88 NLYEWSLIASV
+88 NLYDWSLIASV
-99 VFGLTLAITL
+99 VFGLTLAISL

-158 NLGEKRFSLLWVV
+158 DLGEKRFSLLWVV
-171 TIAITMLVLYTAARV
+171 TIAITILVLYTAARV
-186 VNRIAGHVIGSS
+186 VNRIAGHIIGSS
-198 DGLDATQKL
+198 DSLDPTQKL

-302 HLIPNEDLMTTAVE
+302 HLIPNEDLMTTPVE

-332 VSYTSDMQLV
+332 VSYSSDMQLV
-342 EKLLHQ
+342 QELLYR

-355 VLREPAPRVW
+355 VLKDPAPRIW

-377 IRAWIAD
+377 IRAWISD

-402 LFKEHGIEIPFPQRD
+402 LFKQHGIEIPFPQRD

-424 GMVAG
+424 GMG
-429 TRPDGAHPASP
+429 K
-440 LMGEAASLGDEGA
+440 AAPEDAAPPHTPRSA

>member
-1 MTAGI
+1 M
-6 SELFMRW
+6 FMRW
-13 GWIDAPQDLQYIEGI
+13 GWIERPDDLQYIEGI
-28 VAALIASAALMVG
+28 LAAMVATAALVIG
-41 WGLSRLVYLRLAA
+41 WALSRLIYLRLAA
-54 IWERRAGYESALA
+54 IWERRAGYESQLA

-88 NLYEWSLIASV
+88 NLYDWSLIASV
-99 VFGLTLAITL
+99 VFGLTLAISL

-158 NLGEKRFSLLWVV
+158 DLGQKRFSLLWVV
-171 TIAITMLVLYTAARV
+171 TIAITILVLYTAARV
-186 VNRIAGHVIGSS
+186 VNRIAGHIIGSS
-198 DGLDATQKL
+198 DGLDPTQKL

-302 HLIPNEDLMTTAVE
+302 HLIPNEDLMTTPVE

-326 MRIPIG
+326 MRIPLG
-332 VSYTSDMQLV
+332 VSYSSDMQLV
-342 EKLLHQ
+342 QELLYR

-355 VLREPAPRVW
+355 VLKDPAPRIW

-395 VLMRVWN
+395 VLMRVWT

-424 GMVAG
+424 GMAK
-429 TRPDGAHPASP
+429 
-440 LMGEAASLGDEGA
+440 AAPEDAVPPHTPRSA

>member
-6 SELFMRW
+6 NALFMRW
-13 GWIDAPQDLQYIEGI
+13 GWIERPDDLQYIEGI
-28 VAALIASAALMVG
+28 LAAMVATAALVIG
-41 WGLSRLVYLRLAA
+41 WALSRLIYLRLAA
-54 IWERRAGYESALA
+54 IWERRAGYESQLA

-88 NLYEWSLIASV
+88 NLYDWSLIASV
-99 VFGLTLAITL
+99 VFGLTLAISL

-158 NLGEKRFSLLWVV
+158 NLGAKRFSLLWVV
-171 TIAITMLVLYTAARV
+171 TIAITVLVLYTAARV
-186 VNRIAGHVIGSS
+186 VNRIAGHIIGSS
-198 DGLDATQKL
+198 DSLDPTQKL

-214 VVVIVLAFFIGID
+214 VFVIVLAFFIGID

-302 HLIPNEDLMTTAVE
+302 HLIPNEDLMTTPVE

-326 MRIPIG
+326 MRIPLG
-332 VSYTSDMQLV
+332 VSYSSDMQLV
-342 EKLLHQ
+342 QELLYR

-355 VLREPAPRVW
+355 VLKDPAPRIW
-365 MTEFAD
+365 MTDFGD
-371 NSVNWE
+371 NCVNWE

-395 VLMRVWN
+395 VLMRVWT

-424 GMVAG
+424 GMAK
-429 TRPDGAHPASP
+429 
-440 LMGEAASLGDEGA
+440 AAPEDAAPPHIPRSA

>member
-1 MTAGI
+1 MRETLT
-6 SELFMRW
+6 ENFVRW
-13 GWIDAPQDLQYIEGI
+13 GWIGERDDLQFVEGI
-28 VAALIASAALMVG
+28 IAALIAAAALMIG

-54 IWERRAGYESALA
+54 IWERRAGHESKLA
-67 RRRIRDMVRRF
+67 RRRIRDMVRRI
-78 TTAMLIGMAL
+78 TTALLAAMAI
-88 NLYEWSLIASV
+88 NLYDWSLIASV
-99 VFGLTLAITL
+99 VLGLTLAISL

-114 DLVRGVRMPDWLG
+114 DLVRGVRMPNWLG

-137 ILASMFGGLDPITT
+137 FLASMFGGMDPITT

-158 NLGEKRFSLLWVV
+158 DLGEKRFSLLWVV
-171 TIAITMLVLYTAARV
+171 TIAVTVLVLYTAARV
-186 VNRIAGHVIGSS
+186 VNRVASHIIDSS

-207 LGQKIAG
+207 LGQKIAS
-214 VVVIVLAFFIGID
+214 VLVIVLAFFLGID
-227 TLGIDLT
+227 AVGIDLT

-276 AVGDSFGWVNKIGVR
+276 AVSDSFGWVNKIGVR

-302 HLIPNEDLMTTAVE
+302 HLIPNEDLMTTPVE

-326 MRIPIG
+326 MRIPVG
-332 VSYTSDMQLV
+332 VAYSSDMQLV

-348 AVDEAPR
+348 AVADTPR
-355 VLREPAPRVW
+355 VLVDPPTKIW
-365 MTEFAD
+365 MTDFGD

-384 PEGGMGNIRGD
+384 PEGGIGNIRGD

-417 LYIKEMP
+417 IYIKQMP
-424 GMVAG
+424 GKMVE
-429 TRPDGAHPASP
+429 P
-440 LMGEAASLGDEGA
+440 

>member
-1 MTAGI
+1 
-6 SELFMRW
+6 MRW
-13 GWIDAPQDLQYIEGI
+13 GWIERPDDLQYLEGI
-28 VAALIASAALMVG
+28 LAALIATTALIIG
-41 WGLSRLVYLRLAA
+41 WGLSRLIYLRLAA
-54 IWERRAGYESALA
+54 IWERRAGYESQLA

-88 NLYEWSLIASV
+88 NLYDWSLIASV
-99 VFGLTLAITL
+99 IFGLTLAISL

-158 NLGEKRFSLLWVV
+158 DLGEKRFSLLWVV
-171 TIAITMLVLYTAARV
+171 TIAITILVLYTAARV
-186 VNRIAGHVIGSS
+186 VNRIAGHIIGSS
-198 DGLDATQKL
+198 DSLDPTQKL

-302 HLIPNEDLMTTAVE
+302 HLIPNEDLMTTPVE

-326 MRIPIG
+326 MRIPLG
-332 VSYTSDMQLV
+332 VSYSSDMQLV
-342 EKLLHQ
+342 QELLYR

-355 VLREPAPRVW
+355 VLKDPAPRIW
-365 MTEFAD
+365 MTDFGD

-377 IRAWIAD
+377 IRAWISD

-395 VLMRVWN
+395 VLMRVWT
-402 LFKEHGIEIPFPQRD
+402 LFKEHDIEIPFPQRD

-424 GMVAG
+424 GMG
-429 TRPDGAHPASP
+429 KPAP
-440 LMGEAASLGDEGA
+440 EDAAPPHIPRSA

>member
-1 MTAGI
+1 
-6 SELFMRW
+6 MRW
-13 GWIDAPQDLQYIEGI
+13 GWIERPDDLQYIEGI
-28 VAALIASAALMVG
+28 LAAMVATAALVIG
-41 WGLSRLVYLRLAA
+41 WALSRLIYLRLAA
-54 IWERRAGYESALA
+54 IWERRAGYESQLA

-78 TTAMLIGMAL
+78 NTAMLIGMAL
-88 NLYEWSLIASV
+88 NLYDWSLIASV
-99 VFGLTLAITL
+99 VFGLTLAISL

-114 DLVRGVRMPDWLG
+114 DMVRGVRMPDWLG

-158 NLGEKRFSLLWVV
+158 DLGQKRFSLLWVV
-171 TIAITMLVLYTAARV
+171 TIAITVLVLYTAARV
-186 VNRIAGHVIGSS
+186 VNRIAGHIIGSS
-198 DGLDATQKL
+198 DSLDPTQKL

-302 HLIPNEDLMTTAVE
+302 HLIPNEDLMTTPVE

-332 VSYTSDMQLV
+332 VSYNSDMQLV
-342 EKLLHQ
+342 QELLYR

-355 VLREPAPRVW
+355 VLKDPAPRIW

-424 GMVAG
+424 GMG
-429 TRPDGAHPASP
+429 K
-440 LMGEAASLGDEGA
+440 EAPEDTAAPHTPRSA

>member
-1 MTAGI
+1 MNEAITTAF
-6 SELFMRW
+6 LRW
-13 GWIDAPQDLQYIEGI
+13 GWIRQPDDLQYVEG
-28 VAALIASAALMVG
+28 VLAALIATTALIVG

-54 IWERRAGYESALA
+54 IWERRAGYESPLA

-88 NLYEWSLIASV
+88 NLYDWSLIASV
-99 VFGLTLAITL
+99 IFGLTLAISL

-137 ILASMFGGLDPITT
+137 ILASMFGGLDPITV

-158 NLGEKRFSLLWVV
+158 NLGQKRFSLLWVV
-171 TIAITMLVLYTAARV
+171 TIAVTILVLYTAARV
-186 VNRIAGHVIGSS
+186 VNRIAGHIIGSS
-198 DGLDATQKL
+198 DGLDPTQKL

-214 VVVIVLAFFIGID
+214 VVVIVLAFFVGID
-227 TLGIDLT
+227 ALGIDLT

-240 GAFGLAIGFGLQ
+240 GAFGLAVGFGLQ

-276 AVGDSFGWVNKIGVR
+276 AVQDSFGWVNKIGVR

-332 VSYTSDMQLV
+332 VAYTSDMQQV
-342 EKLLHQ
+342 EALLHR
-348 AVDEAPR
+348 AVADAPR
-355 VLREPAPRVW
+355 VLKDPAPRIW
-365 MTEFAD
+365 MTDFGD

-424 GMVAG
+424 GMGGDKPAAP
-429 TRPDGAHPASP
+429 RPDRT
-440 LMGEAASLGDEGA
+440 D

>member
-1 MTAGI
+1 MNEAITTAF
-6 SELFMRW
+6 LRW
-13 GWIDAPQDLQYIEGI
+13 GWIRRPDDLQYVEG
-28 VAALIASAALMVG
+28 VLAALIATTALICG
-41 WGLSRLVYLRLAA
+41 WGLSRLLYLRLAA
-54 IWERRAGYESALA
+54 IWERRAGYESPLA

-99 VFGLTLAITL
+99 IFGLTLAISL

-137 ILASMFGGLDPITT
+137 ILASMFGGLDPITI

-171 TIAITMLVLYTAARV
+171 TIAVTVLVLYTAARV

-198 DGLDATQKL
+198 DGLDPTQKL
-207 LGQKIAG
+207 LGQKIAS
-214 VVVIVLAFFIGID
+214 VIVIVMAFFVGID
-227 TLGIDLT
+227 ALGIDLT

-240 GAFGLAIGFGLQ
+240 GAFGLAVGFGLQ

-276 AVGDSFGWVNKIGVR
+276 AVQDSFGWVNKIGVR

-302 HLIPNEDLMTTAVE
+302 HLIPNEDLMTHPVE

-326 MRIPIG
+326 MRIPVG
-332 VSYTSDMQLV
+332 VAYSSDMQLV
-342 EKLLHQ
+342 QELLYR
-348 AVDEAPR
+348 AVDESAR
-355 VLREPAPRVW
+355 VLKEPAPRIW
-365 MTEFAD
+365 MTDFGD

-377 IRAWIAD
+377 IRAWIGD

-395 VLMRVWN
+395 VLMRVWT

-424 GMVAG
+424 GMG
-429 TRPDGAHPASP
+429 GATT
-440 LMGEAASLGDEGA
+440 E

>member
-1 MTAGI
+1 MTGGI
-6 SELFMRW
+6 SALFMRW
-13 GWIDAPQDLQYIEGI
+13 GWIEAPQDLQYVEGAI
-28 VAALIASAALMVG
+28 AALIATSALLVG
-41 WGLSRLVYLRLAA
+41 WGLSRLIYLRLAA

-88 NLYEWSLIASV
+88 NLYPWSLIASV
-99 VFGLTLAITL
+99 IFGLTLAISL

-127 TFLGLATLIS
+127 SFLGLATLVS

-158 NLGEKRFSLLWVV
+158 DLGEKRFSLLWVV
-171 TIAITMLVLYTAARV
+171 TIAITILVLYTAARV

-198 DGLDATQKL
+198 DTLDPTQKL

-332 VSYTSDMQLV
+332 VSYNSDMQLV

-424 GMVAG
+424 GMGKAA
-429 TRPDGAHPASP
+429 PEDAEPAHTPRSA
-440 LMGEAASLGDEGA
+440 

>member
-1 MTAGI
+1 MNEAITTAF
-6 SELFMRW
+6 LRW
-13 GWIDAPQDLQYIEGI
+13 GWIRRPDDLQYVEG
-28 VAALIASAALMVG
+28 VLAALIATTALILG

-54 IWERRAGYESALA
+54 IWEKRAGYESPLA

-88 NLYEWSLIASV
+88 NLNDWSLIASV
-99 VFGLTLAITL
+99 VFGLTLAISL

-127 TFLGLATLIS
+127 TFLGLATLVS
-137 ILASMFGGLDPITT
+137 ILASMFGGLDPITI

-158 NLGEKRFSLLWVV
+158 NLGQKRFSLLWVV
-171 TIAITMLVLYTAARV
+171 TIAVTVLVLYTAARV
-186 VNRIAGHVIGSS
+186 VNRIAGHIIGSS
-198 DGLDATQKL
+198 DGLDPTQKL

-214 VVVIVLAFFIGID
+214 VVVIVIAFFIGID
-227 TLGIDLT
+227 ALGIDLT

-326 MRIPIG
+326 MRIPVG
-332 VSYTSDMQLV
+332 VAYTSDMQLV
-342 EKLLHQ
+342 QELLYR
-348 AVDEAPR
+348 AVDESPR
-355 VLREPAPRVW
+355 VLKDPVPRIW
-365 MTEFAD
+365 MTDFGD

-377 IRAWIAD
+377 IRAWISD

-402 LFKEHGIEIPFPQRD
+402 LFQEHAIEIPFPQRD

-424 GMVAG
+424 GMGG
-429 TRPDGAHPASP
+429 TEP
-440 LMGEAASLGDEGA
+440 

>member
-1 MTAGI
+1 MNEAIAAT
-6 SELFMRW
+6 LMRW
-13 GWIDAPQDLQYIEGI
+13 GWIRQPDDLQYVEG
-28 VAALIASAALMVG
+28 VLAALIATFALSVG
-41 WGLSRLVYLRLAA
+41 WGVSRLVYMRLAA
-54 IWERRAGYESALA
+54 IWERRAGYESQLA

-99 VFGLTLAITL
+99 VFGLTLAISL

-158 NLGEKRFSLLWVV
+158 DLGQKRFSLLWVV
-171 TIAITMLVLYTAARV
+171 TIAITVLVLYTAARV
-186 VNRIAGHVIGSS
+186 VNRIAGHIIGSS
-198 DGLDATQKL
+198 DALDPTQKL

-214 VVVIVLAFFIGID
+214 VVVIVIAFFLGID
-227 TLGIDLT
+227 ALGIDLT

-326 MRIPIG
+326 MRIPVG
-332 VSYTSDMQLV
+332 VAYSSDMQKV
-342 EKLLHQ
+342 QELLYR
-348 AVDEAPR
+348 AVDESAR
-355 VLREPAPRVW
+355 VLKDPEPKIW
-365 MTEFAD
+365 MTDFGD

-377 IRAWIAD
+377 IRAWISD

-424 GMVAG
+424 GMG
-429 TRPDGAHPASP
+429 GAEITAPTTS
-440 LMGEAASLGDEGA
+440 EA

>member
-6 SELFMRW
+6 NALFMRW
-13 GWIDAPQDLQYIEGI
+13 GWIERPDDLQYIEGI
-28 VAALIASAALMVG
+28 LAAMVATAALVIG
-41 WGLSRLVYLRLAA
+41 WALSRLIYLRLAA
-54 IWERRAGYESALA
+54 IWERRAGYESQLA

-88 NLYEWSLIASV
+88 NLYDWSLIASV
-99 VFGLTLAITL
+99 VFGLTLAISL

-158 NLGEKRFSLLWVV
+158 DLGQKRFSLLWVV
-171 TIAITMLVLYTAARV
+171 TIAITVLVLYTAARV
-186 VNRIAGHVIGSS
+186 VNRIAGHIIGSS
-198 DGLDATQKL
+198 DSLDPTQKL

-302 HLIPNEDLMTTAVE
+302 HLIPNEDLMTTPVE

-342 EKLLHQ
+342 QELLYR

-355 VLREPAPRVW
+355 VLKDPAPRIW

-395 VLMRVWN
+395 VLMRVWT

-424 GMVAG
+424 GMG
-429 TRPDGAHPASP
+429 K
-440 LMGEAASLGDEGA
+440 EAPEDTAAPHTPRSA

>member
-1 MTAGI
+1 MNEAITTAF
-6 SELFMRW
+6 LRW
-13 GWIDAPQDLQYIEGI
+13 GWIRRPDDLQYVEG
-28 VAALIASAALMVG
+28 VLAALIATTALIVG

-54 IWERRAGYESALA
+54 IWEKRAGYESPLA

-88 NLYEWSLIASV
+88 NLNDWSLIASV
-99 VFGLTLAITL
+99 VFGLTLAISL

-127 TFLGLATLIS
+127 TFLGLATLVS
-137 ILASMFGGLDPITT
+137 ILASMFGGLDPITI

-158 NLGEKRFSLLWVV
+158 NLGQKRFSLLWVV
-171 TIAITMLVLYTAARV
+171 TIAVTVLVLYTAARV
-186 VNRIAGHVIGSS
+186 VNRIAGHIIGSS
-198 DGLDATQKL
+198 DGLDPTQKL

-214 VVVIVLAFFIGID
+214 VVVIVIAFFIGID
-227 TLGIDLT
+227 ALGIDLT

-326 MRIPIG
+326 MRIPVG
-332 VSYTSDMQLV
+332 VAYTSDMQLV
-342 EKLLHQ
+342 QELLYR
-348 AVDEAPR
+348 AVDESPR
-355 VLREPAPRVW
+355 VLKDPVPRIW
-365 MTEFAD
+365 MTDFGD

-377 IRAWIAD
+377 IRAWISD

-402 LFKEHGIEIPFPQRD
+402 LFQEHAIEIPFPQRD

-424 GMVAG
+424 GMG
-429 TRPDGAHPASP
+429 SKEP
-440 LMGEAASLGDEGA
+440 E